1 MTFQRGEEML
11 SSFNF
16 LYMIPHTIGIRLLFA
31 SILGALIGFERD
43 MHGRS
48 AGLRTNLLISLG
60 AAAFMIL
67 SETVSTSYLSG
78 HDSNSILRSDP
89 ARIAANIITG
99 IGFIG
104 AGAIIKAGFSVKGLT
119 TAACIWISAG
129 IGMSAGTGFYEL
141 AIVLTAIGLFSL
153 IFLNLFE
160 KVYAKNSYR
169 TLEIITS
176 LETNISE
183 IINSVKRRGLKIIY
197 MDEVKDYETKKMKI
211 FFTFRLYYK
220 GVTDKLS
227 HVIVNDLEKSGFQL
241 YKIKWWHQ

>member
-1 MTFQRGEEML
+1 ML
-11 SSFNF
+11 SSLNF
-16 LYMIPHTIGIRLLFA
+16 LYMVPHTIAIRLLFA
-31 SILGALIGFERD
+31 SILGALIGVERD
-43 MHGRS
+43 IHGRS

-89 ARIAANIITG
+89 TRIAANIITG

-104 AGAIIKAGFSVKGLT
+104 AGAIIKSGFSVKGLT
-119 TAACIWISAG
+119 TAACIWLSAG
-129 IGMSAGTGFYEL
+129 IGMSAGTGYYEL

-169 TLEIITS
+169 SLEIITS
-176 LETNISE
+176 LDTNISE
-183 IINSVKRRGLKIIY
+183 IIDTIKRKRVKIIY
-197 MDEVKDYETKKMKI
+197 LDKVKDYETNKMKI
-211 FFTFRLYYK
+211 FFTVRLYYK
-220 GVTDKLS
+220 GITDKLS

-241 YKIKWWHQ
+241 FKIKWWHQ